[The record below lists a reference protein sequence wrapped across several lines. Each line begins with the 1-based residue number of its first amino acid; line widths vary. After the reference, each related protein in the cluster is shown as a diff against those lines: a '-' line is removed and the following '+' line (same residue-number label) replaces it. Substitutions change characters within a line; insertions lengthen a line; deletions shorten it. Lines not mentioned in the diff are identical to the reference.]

1 MLSVLSGTVLM
12 LTIGVLLIFF
22 VSWQFFSH
30 KVRATLPLSSRHGAH
45 HRHRGRVPYRQHKP
59 RRPHPRVYTAFRGW
73 EQKNALATTSMYFN
87 FVNASII
94 VMQRKAGLYSSAV
107 YDAVSISL
115 TFAVIGVLISIPVV
129 RRMPQETFR
138 KLLLLMIF
146 ISGVTLLSRSVM

>member
-1 MLSVLSGTVLM
+1 M
-12 LTIGVLLIFF
+12 
-22 VSWQFFSH
+22 
-30 KVRATLPLSSRHGAH
+30 
-45 HRHRGRVPYRQHKP
+45 
-59 RRPHPRVYTAFRGW
+59 YTAFRGW